1 MPPSFSGRGK
11 SMNENNFEDILSS
24 VMSDGD
30 LMNKISGIVKSNKSG
45 DVANSLPDVIAALSP
60 ILNGDKREN
69 TESTEKSSLE
79 KDKREDSENIE
90 NATAEVLKKDSGN
103 ILSMLAGGGRSSKLL
118 LALKPYVSRERR
130 DMIDT
135 IVRVSQIADIIKT
148 VR

>member
-1 MPPSFSGRGK
+1 
-11 SMNENNFEDILSS
+11 MNENNFEDILSS

-45 DVANSLPDVIAALSP
+45 DVATSLPDVIAALSP
-60 ILNGDKREN
+60 ILNGDAKGN
-69 TESTEKSSLE
+69 TESTEKSNHE
-79 KDKREDSENIE
+79 DNKPKDAENIE
-90 NATAEVLKKDSGN
+90 NTTAEVFKKNSGN
-103 ILSMLAGGGRSSKLL
+103 ILSMLSGSGRSSKLL
-118 LALKPYVSRERR
+118 LALKPYVSKERR